1 MAHLIDSMAYTGQTP
16 WHGLGNV
23 LPPQQ
28 SLDVWLQ
35 AAGMDSS
42 GSRSNPLACENI
54 LFSTLI
60 LSMQRRIR
68 AEVDTYL
75 AHILSR

>member
-42 GSRSNPLACENI
+42 GSRSNPLACENSKRAD
-54 LFSTLI
+54 STLP
-60 LSMQRRIR
+60 SEDFRWSK
-68 AEVDTYL
+68 A
-75 AHILSR
+75 